1 MNHHLSSIGYFSFFW
16 GKQFCINEFH
26 QVFQQFPDYASWII
40 LPVVNLFLVLHFF
53 PTIRSDSISF
63 VTWFHRAQQRQ

>member
-26 QVFQQFPDYASWII
+26 QVFQQKVSRLCLLNNSPRGEFIPS
-40 LPVVNLFLVLHFF
+40 PSFLSYDK
-53 PTIRSDSISF
+53 IR
-63 VTWFHRAQQRQ
+63 